1 MKQHKI
7 GARILAALLPMVCAA
22 GFALP
27 AAADLPAVLQNAAV
41 LTAKS
46 SYHFTM
52 TLTMGAQTMKSEGDI
67 QLAAPM
73 KMRMTSSGT
82 PAGPIEMIVVAPNSY
97 MKLGSAPWKKYPGNP
112 SDFSQMDINS
122 LIKKDQAD
130 YTVSDIGMQMKDGQM
145 LHGYKMLNKKRNST
159 QTLYLDSA
167 GRMSRFDSDTM
178 VMTLSNFGEPIS
190 ITAPM

>member
-27 AAADLPAVLQNAAV
+27 AAADLPAVLQNAAL
-41 LTAKS
+41 LTAKA

-52 TLTMGAQTMKSEGDI
+52 TQKLGAQTMKSEGDI
-67 QLAAPM
+67 QTAAPM
-73 KMRMTSSGT
+73 KMRMTSSGM
-82 PAGPIEMIVVAPNSY
+82 PGGSMEMIVVAPDSY

-122 LIKKDQAD
+122 LIKKDAAD
-130 YTVSDIGMQMKDGQM
+130 YTVSDIGVQMKDGQM

-159 QTLYLDSA
+159 QTIYLDSA
-167 GRMSRFDSDTM
+167 GRMSRLESDAL